1 MLTIVLV
8 DDELSCLEDLSL
20 ALKGKANIL
29 GKFTNPLEAVEKIR
43 ELQPSAAFL
52 DIEMPG
58 IDGFATAYEM
68 LAIYPD
74 IGIVFVTA
82 HGECAL
88 KAFEI
93 DADDFVVKPF
103 CPERLAITVQ
113 RLEKKLQFRNSSE
126 TENLRGAI
134 HRQIVRNKPVRIGLW
149 QDDHL
154 VLIKISDIACCFMQ
168 KAQRRITVI
177 ANETAYHCNDNF
189 NDFLEKINNGQLL
202 RCHRSFAV
210 NPRHLLELTP
220 GRNNTLNLKVS
231 GFHGDIPVSRKYST
245 ELRRTVGLRTSN
257 G

>member
-20 ALKGKANIL
+20 ALNGKANIL

-68 LAIYPD
+68 LAISPD

-113 RLEKKLQFRNSSE
+113 RLEKNFSSATRAKLKTSVAPF
-126 TENLRGAI
+126 TG
-134 HRQIVRNKPVRIGLW
+134 K
-149 QDDHL
+149 
-154 VLIKISDIACCFMQ
+154 
-168 KAQRRITVI
+168 
-177 ANETAYHCNDNF
+177 
-189 NDFLEKINNGQLL
+189 
-202 RCHRSFAV
+202 SFATSRFASV
-210 NPRHLLELTP
+210 Y
-220 GRNNTLNLKVS
+220 GRT
-231 GFHGDIPVSRKYST
+231 IIWY
-245 ELRRTVGLRTSN
+245 
-257 G
+257 